1 MFYLAIVDEISL
13 STSSHCPECHL
24 ICRERHTE
32 KQTETERGR
41 EERFSRVDTGWRLL
55 SRILRIENKT
65 LLIENSNR
73 SGSHNPPSLPLSLR
87 AVD

>member
-55 SRILRIENKT
+55 
-65 LLIENSNR
+65 
-73 SGSHNPPSLPLSLR
+73 
-87 AVD
+87 